1 MELFHRSEIIS
12 DSELKIKIWST
23 FEIIEKLHL
32 LFFSETTRKYTLS
45 LLNEKFKDT
54 LEQLQINAALRLAS
68 TVIRTSKEKFY
79 VKNLA

>member
-32 LFFSETTRKYTLS
+32 LFFSETTSKYTLS

-68 TVIRTSKEKFY
+68 TVIRTSKERFY